1 MILVWREQL
10 RAITRLVMRRE
21 CMAGRGGGGGKVIGN
36 GVKDLGSLGVVC
48 GMVLAGAEL
57 TQGEGKT

>member
-1 MILVWREQL
+1 
-10 RAITRLVMRRE
+10 MRRE
-21 CMAGRGGGGGKVIGN
+21 CMAGRGGGRGRKVIGN

>member
-1 MILVWREQL
+1 MHGW
-10 RAITRLVMRRE
+10 
-21 CMAGRGGGGGKVIGN
+21 AGRGRGRKVIGN